1 MRKEL
6 KKLLVGMIRKA
17 VREVVREEIGKRK
30 VTHITIDHLIGQLSL
45 STVAN
50 EQPNNLGE
58 SLQESSTYLKEVVT
72 SALVEAVNKTCT
84 LLETPQKGDPDT
96 IQVEK
101 RH

>member
-50 EQPNNLGE
+50 EQP
-58 SLQESSTYLKEVVT
+58 
-72 SALVEAVNKTCT
+72 T
-84 LLETPQKGDPDT
+84 LLETPQKGDPGT

>member
-1 MRKEL
+1 MKRKV
-6 KKLLVGMIRKA
+6 KKLLAGMIRKA
-17 VREVVREEIGKRK
+17 VREVVREEIKRK

-50 EQPNNLGE
+50 EQPNDLGK

-84 LLETPQKGDPDT
+84 LLETPQKGDPGT
-96 IQVEK
+96 I
-101 RH
+101 